1 MLRSARRLLLVSLL
15 AGATG
20 AAETSVV
27 IERVPPAA
35 AALARLGVV
44 THLDY
49 RDTPY
54 RDLARVREALRYL
67 GFTTLRDM
75 TPHANA
81 RPYESLAGDGY
92 RFDFVIRRETVD
104 KLPQVVSGLEDFAR
118 RHPGSIVA
126 IEGLNEIK
134 LWPARYRGDSSFAGA
149 VAAQCELFRLVRR
162 PGSALVDV
170 PVLAL
175 TLGGASRRDHDRLGD
190 VSDCA
195 DLGNAHVYFG
205 TQPPR
210 SSWTFARGLA
220 RQATVR
226 KPMLAVTETGY
237 ATAVD
242 SGQGVPEDVQAKYL
256 LFLALRA
263 LRDEVPLTFFY
274 QLVDDRRDPAWS
286 YSTGFYR
293 YDWSA
298 RPAAHGFHR
307 LARLLGGE
315 ATRAAGPATLR
326 FSLGGDATDVEHLAL
341 QRGDGSVALVLWREV
356 ALWDGVTRRH
366 LSPAPRRLSLTTNAA
381 RAELADP
388 LDGTRIPLARAEGHE
403 NFTVDLVDRP
413 LVVLLPRDG
422 PANP

>member
-1 MLRSARRLLLVSLL
+1 LLVSLL
-15 AGATG
+15 ATAAG
-20 AAETSVV
+20 AAGPSVR
-27 IERVPPAA
+27 IEPVPPAA
-35 AALARLGVV
+35 QALARLGVV

-49 RDTPY
+49 GQSPY
-54 RDLARVREALRYL
+54 RDLPRVREALSYL
-67 GFTTLRDM
+67 GFVTLRDM

-81 RPYESLAGDGY
+81 RPYESLAGDGF

-104 KLPQVVSGLEDFAR
+104 KLPQVVSGLVEFER

-134 LWPARYRGDSSFAGA
+134 IWPARYRGDSSFAGA
-149 VAAQCELFRLVRR
+149 AAAQCELFRLVNA
-162 PGSALVDV
+162 PGSNLGDV

-175 TLGGASRRDHDRLGD
+175 TLGGASRGDHDRLGD
-190 VSDCA
+190 LSDCA

-210 SSWTFARGLA
+210 SSWTFARDLA
-220 RQATVR
+220 RRATAR
-226 KPMLAVTETGY
+226 KPALAVTETGY
-237 ATAVD
+237 ATSLD
-242 SGQGVPEDVQAKYL
+242 GNGVPEDVQATYL

-286 YSTGFYR
+286 YNTGFYR
-293 YDWSA
+293 HDWSP

-307 LARLLGGE
+307 FARLLSGE
-315 ATRAAGPATLR
+315 GPRVADPAALD

-356 ALWDGVTRRH
+356 ALWDAVTRRH
-366 LSPAPRRLSLTTNAA
+366 LPTAPRRLTLTTKTA

-388 LDGTRIPLARAEGHE
+388 LAGTRGPLHPVAGGHGI
-403 NFTVDLVDRP
+403 FTLELADRP
-413 LVVLLPRDG
+413 LVVLLSRESLVTR
-422 PANP
+422 